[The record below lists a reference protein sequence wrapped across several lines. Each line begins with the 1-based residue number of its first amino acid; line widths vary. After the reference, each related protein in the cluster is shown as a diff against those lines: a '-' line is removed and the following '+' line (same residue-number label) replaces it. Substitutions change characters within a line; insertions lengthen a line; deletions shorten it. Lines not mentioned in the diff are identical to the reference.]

1 MSNICVLPFISHI
14 SAAAFNFSLLY
25 FCLLCF
31 FQICCGRN
39 NSYSVFISFSAA
51 SYSLYFPSLPHTL
64 TRRPNENTVE
74 INKKEQTTETRDG
87 RIHNQQKSNEI
98 FLLMLFTSFHLSVI
112 SSRHHRWALSAFVW
126 TTRRKWESKLS
137 SLRLIFPPHHCFYVM
152 RWWGCFCVR
161 QEVSQGRWT
170 A

>member
-14 SAAAFNFSLLY
+14 SSAAAFNFSLLY

-31 FQICCGRN
+31 FQICCGR

-87 RIHNQQKSNEI
+87 RIHKLTEKRAMK
-98 FLLMLFTSFHLSVI
+98 FSF
-112 SSRHHRWALSAFVW
+112 
-126 TTRRKWESKLS
+126 
-137 SLRLIFPPHHCFYVM
+137 
-152 RWWGCFCVR
+152 
-161 QEVSQGRWT
+161 
-170 A
+170 